1 MYYSY
6 SLGSDFWKTLCALT
20 ETVMCAYATPGL
32 IEVNTLVS
40 KSYKTEE
47 NNYEENHESK
57 RPRKEYS
64 STPVEG
70 GGKVKIFY
78 AGGSIRAMT
87 LRAIEMAQE
96 MISSLIRTC

>member
-64 STPVEG
+64 STPG
-70 GGKVKIFY
+70 
-78 AGGSIRAMT
+78 T
-87 LRAIEMAQE
+87 P
-96 MISSLIRTC
+96 